1 MWLKNWWKW
10 CPSVKCLGPGG
21 TPRHYASHPDP
32 SCLHMTLLYIV
43 LGSLWVKK
51 DELNMILLNC
61 LMVNIA
67 HNLTHLYP
75 VSCKRDNGKQRKY
88 WSEGFWTGPLISVC
102 VVAGVM
108 HLEPTCMWISFLGVL
123 FEPTC
128 IVRFHVIVQT
138 NFLRYYFY
146 FLPDQAHTH
155 IDN

>member
-75 VSCKRDNGKQRKY
+75 VSYKRDIGKQRRH

-102 VVAGVM
+102 VVCWSHAPWTYMYV
-108 HLEPTCMWISFLGVL
+108 
-123 FEPTC
+123 
-128 IVRFHVIVQT
+128 
-138 NFLRYYFY
+138 NFLPGSPLWTYMYCPFSCHSANEFSAIL
-146 FLPDQAHTH
+146 FLLLARSSPYLHR
-155 IDN
+155 